1 MTVGADTLYFTYD
14 ASGVPA
20 TVTLNG
26 TVYYYAV
33 NAQGDVI
40 GIYTETGTDVCTYAY
55 DAWGR
60 PVYTSNNSS
69 YTIDELN
76 PLRYRG
82 YVFDQDTGLYY
93 LQSRYYNPEW
103 GRFINADV
111 FVSTGQGILGN
122 NMFAYCGNNPVSR
135 ADDGG
140 EWWNVVAGAV
150 IGAAVNFIGAVIT
163 ELAEERLCTDDTKEF
178 DWGDVWLSTGI
189 GAAEGALTALC
200 PGAAVFIS
208 AGANMAETI
217 IDGVDDGDSAG
228 EIVLNT
234 VVAGAF
240 GMVGADDVTFIKGG
254 IVNDAVSS
262 IGNAFGKGIHP
273 RVRKAAKAT
282 VAGAVAEIGN
292 AFWGGIRDS
301 VIYGGLEE
309 FTSWYAENTFMGK

>member
-103 GRFINADV
+103 GRFINADA

-122 NMFAYCGNNPVSR
+122 NMFAYCRNNPVRRIDASGTLDYEA
-135 ADDGG
+135 ADCD
-140 EWWNVVAGAV
+140 A
-150 IGAAVNFIGAVIT
+150 
-163 ELAEERLCTDDTKEF
+163 
-178 DWGDVWLSTGI
+178 
-189 GAAEGALTALC
+189 
-200 PGAAVFIS
+200 
-208 AGANMAETI
+208 
-217 IDGVDDGDSAG
+217 DGDLREDIGFLPAGNVNSANNPNSSTNAPSNG
-228 EIVLNT
+228 SLNT
-234 VVAGAF
+234 ANGPNGNQAANNTVLGNPLHTITYTLKVINDMKRTDFHGF
-240 GMVGADDVTFIKGG
+240 SLIVDNYGSYGELSQTKGG
-254 IVNDAVSS
+254 DQQLYSTLRIPGEYLGHSGYFEYMWNSNRICNHRCFIA
-262 IGNAFGKGIHP
+262 
-273 RVRKAAKAT
+273 
-282 VAGAVAEIGN
+282 
-292 AFWGGIRDS
+292 RD
-301 VIYGGLEE
+301 
-309 FTSWYAENTFMGK
+309 K